1 MGTRAPGAADPPASD
16 PAVSPVAAAAPRPA
30 SAVPAMG
37 APPPASAAPPSAS
50 AAAPVGTAT
59 TASAAPPAN
68 DTPPVDAPAS
78 TDGAP
83 LPESFQTVA
92 RNYPTTPEGNAAF
105 LAAYAARPGVQ
116 KLPNGTMYRILFT
129 GTGKQTPISRF
140 DTVTVSYRGW
150 TIDGTQFDASPVGT
164 PRIFQI
170 NALIPGWRDTLLK
183 MKVGDLWEIVVP
195 ADQAYG
201 LEGRGGRIG
210 PNQTLVFVV
219 SLAHVAY
226 AG

>member
-1 MGTRAPGAADPPASD
+1 VGG
-16 PAVSPVAAAAPRPA
+16 
-30 SAVPAMG
+30 
-37 APPPASAAPPSAS
+37 AAPPSAS
-50 AAAPVGTAT
+50 APPVT
-59 TASAAPPAN
+59 TASAAPPTSDAAP
-68 DTPPVDAPAS
+68 TTAPPTTTASAPA
-78 TDGAP
+78 TTIDGAP

-92 RNYPTTPEGNAAF
+92 RNYPTTAEGNAAF
-105 LAAYAARPGVQ
+105 LAAYAARPDIQ
-116 KLPNGTMYRILFT
+116 KLPNGTMYRVLFT

-150 TIDGTQFDASPVGT
+150 TIDGKQFDASPVGN
-164 PRIFQI
+164 PRTFQI

-183 MKVGDLWEIVVP
+183 MKVGDLWEIVIP

-201 LEGRGGRIG
+201 VEGRAGRIA
-210 PNQTLVFVV
+210 PSQTLVFVV